1 MSASPDPKPIHSCDV
16 TVLGAGPAGA
26 AAAIEAAAL
35 GLRVVLLDE
44 QAIAGGQVYRAVP
57 GIRPAHADRD
67 RAEGDRLR
75 KGLADAN
82 VDRCFGHRVWHVER
96 VGKEWQVHA
105 LGPDGPRTVHSAAL
119 IVATGAQ
126 ERHVPF
132 AGWERPGVI
141 GLAAATIL
149 LKAQRILPGR
159 NVVVAGTGP
168 LLLVAA
174 KAIVE
179 GGGRVAAIVDANPRS
194 AWFAHAADL
203 LSRPDLLARG
213 IGWVRKLRSDG
224 VPILHGYLLRAVEG
238 DVPSLR
244 ATAVPVDRAGH
255 ARAGAA
261 MAEFACDAV
270 CCGFGLM
277 PATDVTRLAGASHAY
292 DPARG
297 GWHVIVDVDQRCDV
311 PGLYAAGDGAGVV
324 GAAAAPL
331 QGRIAALAAARDLGR
346 IDARTR
352 GARAA
357 KRALA
362 RTARFG
368 LAMTQIA
375 NVGNGTVASIPADVI
390 VCGCERLAR
399 AALDEAIDDGC
410 ATINDLKAAT
420 RCGMG
425 SCGGRLC
432 EDTAA
437 RLIALRTGR
446 TRADIGQA
454 TGRPPLRPVDLDA
467 LAGGF
472 DYDALPMATPAPL

>member
-1 MSASPDPKPIHSCDV
+1 M
-16 TVLGAGPAGA
+16 LGAGPAGA
-26 AAAIEAAAL
+26 AAAIEAATL
-35 GLRVVLLDE
+35 GLRVALLDE
-44 QAIAGGQVYRAVP
+44 QAYAGGQVYRVVP
-57 GIRPAHADRD
+57 GIAPAQPDRD
-67 RAEGDRLR
+67 RADGNRLR
-75 KGLADAN
+75 QRLAAAN
-82 VDRCFGHRVWHVER
+82 VDRFFGCRVWHVER
-96 VGKEWQVHA
+96 VGDDWHVHV
-105 LGPDGPRTVHSAAL
+105 LGPDGPLTVRAAAL
-119 IVATGAQ
+119 IVATGAL

-141 GLAAATIL
+141 GLAAATVL

-168 LLLVAA
+168 LLLVVAT
-174 KAIVE
+174 AIVE
-179 GGGRVAAIVDANPRS
+179 GGGRVAAIVDANPRR
-194 AWFAHAADL
+194 AWLAHAADL
-203 LSRPDLLARG
+203 LSRPDLLVRG
-213 IGWVRKLRSDG
+213 IGWLRKLQSKG
-224 VPILHGYLLRAVEG
+224 VPILHEHILHTVDG

-244 ATAVPVDRAGH
+244 AAAVAVDRDGH

-297 GWHVIVDVDQRCDV
+297 GWHVIVDIDQRCDV
-311 PGLYAAGDGAGVV
+311 PGLYAAGDGAGVA

-346 IDARTR
+346 IGARTQ
-352 GARAA
+352 GDRAA
-357 KRALA
+357 KRAQA
-362 RTARFG
+362 RAARFG
-368 LAMTQIA
+368 GAMTRIA
-375 NVGNGTVASIPADVI
+375 NVGAGAVASIPPDVM
-390 VCGCERLAR
+390 VCQCERLAR
-399 AALDEAIDDGC
+399 SVLDSAIDDGC
-410 ATINDLKAAT
+410 ATINELKAAT

-425 SCGGRLC
+425 PCGGRLC

-446 TRADIGQA
+446 TRTDVGQA
-454 TGRPPLRPVDLDA
+454 TGRPPLHPVDLDA
-467 LAGGF
+467 LAGEF